1 MDIDKLA
8 MITLLIIYILF
19 TVIALF
25 TYLIVI
31 GGNENKTENERRLED
46 EEQMKILKNLKNKRK
61 KVGNR
66 WKK

>member
-19 TVIALF
+19 TVITLF

-31 GGNENKTENERRLED
+31 GGNENKTENERSLED
-46 EEQMKILKNLKNKRK
+46 EEQMKFLKDLKNKRK
-61 KVGNR
+61 KVGSR

>member
-46 EEQMKILKNLKNKRK
+46 EEQMKYLKDLKNKRA

>member
-31 GGNENKTENERRLED
+31 GGNESKTENERRLED